1 MLRDRTAYQ
10 SPKEPNSFLI
20 QKTDRLL
27 FLGSCFAE
35 NIGRKL
41 EGEPFAHLVNPL
53 GITFNPAGI
62 TRQVNYALNRR
73 SPESLNQLSGRKW
86 VNLEYHSEIQAYGEA
101 ELNERITERNDRLR
115 TWMDA
120 PGRKIGILTAGT
132 AWTWMHENRLINN
145 CHKLPANQFERRLLE
160 IAEIEEGLHELMQR
174 MPEVEH
180 WILTVSPV
188 RHLRQGFEGNMR
200 SKARLIEAFQSVAEE
215 TDDVV
220 YFPAYEIFM
229 DDLRD
234 YRWTDR
240 DLVHPSGEA
249 VDYIFDHFTERF
261 FDPELR
267 QFLNDWMN
275 YRQFAAHR
283 PQSEHPE
290 DLKEYEERKKAMWE
304 RVVKG
309 G

>member
-1 MLRDRTAYQ
+1 MLKDRTAYQ
-10 SPKEPNSFLI
+10 NPKEPSSFLI

-41 EGEPFAHLVNPL
+41 EGEPFSNLVNPF
-53 GITFNPAGI
+53 GITFNPVGI
-62 TRQVNYALNRR
+62 TRQVENALSGNT
-73 SPESLNQLSGRKW
+73 PESLNQHSGRKW
-86 VNLEYHSEIQAYGEA
+86 VNLEYHSEVHAYDEIGLNA
-101 ELNERITERNDRLR
+101 CIARQNERFC
-115 TWMDA
+115 TWVNGE
-120 PGRKIGILTAGT
+120 GRKVGVLTAGT
-132 AWTWMHENRLINN
+132 AWTWMYKDRLINN
-145 CHKLPANQFERRLLE
+145 CHKLPAEQFERRLLGITE
-160 IAEIEEGLHELMQR
+160 IVDSMNELMQQL
-174 MPEVEH
+174 PQIEH

-200 SKARLIEAFQSVAEE
+200 SKARLIEAFHALAEH
-215 TDDVV
+215 DKRVD

-240 DLVHPSGEA
+240 DRVHPSSEA

-261 FDPELR
+261 FDSELR
-267 QFLNDWMN
+267 KFLIDWIGFQ
-275 YRQFAAHR
+275 QFAAHR

-290 DLKEYEERKKAMWE
+290 DLKEFEERKRGMWE

-309 G
+309 F